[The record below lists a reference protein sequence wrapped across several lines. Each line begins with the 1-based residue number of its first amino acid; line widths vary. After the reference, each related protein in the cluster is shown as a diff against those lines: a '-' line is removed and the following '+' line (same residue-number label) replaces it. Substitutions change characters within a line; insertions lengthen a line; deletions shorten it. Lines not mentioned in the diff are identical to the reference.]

1 MGEAMKRKSFM
12 ILMGAV
18 FAALMAL
25 VLFVDGLPTI
35 FSSVMAFPFEQIGT
49 ALRALALTGN
59 IGNGFALAICVALS
73 ILPILSVFRHKSEKE
88 YPGENIVLC
97 CMSIVV
103 FITLFCMA
111 NPSKLLSAFPHFTIE
126 ALPVV
131 KGILG
136 CMAWSFIVLWVI
148 LRLVRLFRGGDTNK
162 LLGYLRVALHALC
175 ILFTAVIA
183 ISCGS
188 TLLAGLSVTQQS
200 TDRVMAVIRFIA
212 SSLPYVFDIGI
223 TLSLLTLMDAYIE
236 KNEEDTVKHAEL
248 LSKRCCWALGITA
261 AATAA
266 LNVLQLL
273 FSRFLSDISVHVEI
287 PVVSLAFIL
296 LVLILTR
303 LIVENRKLQSDNDL
317 FI

>member
-1 MGEAMKRKSFM
+1 MKRKSFI

-25 VLFVDGLPTI
+25 VLFVDGLPTV
-35 FSSVMAFPFEQIGT
+35 FSSVMAFPFEQVGA

-59 IGNGFALAICVALS
+59 VGNGFALALCIALS
-73 ILPILSVFRHKSEKE
+73 FLPILSVLRHRYEKD
-88 YPGENIVLC
+88 YLGENIVLC

-103 FITLFCMA
+103 FIALFSMA
-111 NPSKLLSAFPHFTIE
+111 NPSKLLSAFPYFAIE

-131 KGILG
+131 KGVMGCTVWSVIIL
-136 CMAWSFIVLWVI
+136 WLI

-162 LLGYLRVALHALC
+162 LLCYLRIALHALC
-175 ILFTAVIA
+175 ILFVAVIA

-188 TLLAGLSVTQQS
+188 TLLDNLSNTQKNM
-200 TDRVMAVIRFIA
+200 DNVMAVVRFIS
-212 SSLPYVFDIGI
+212 SSLPYIFDIGI
-223 TLSLLTLMDAYIE
+223 TLSLLTLLDAYIE
-236 KNEEDTVKHAEL
+236 KNEEDTVKNADS
-248 LSKRCCWALGITA
+248 LSKLCCLALG
-261 AATAA
+261 ATAA
-266 LNVLQLL
+266 STTILNVLQLL
-273 FSRFLSDISVHVEI
+273 LSQFLSNISVNIEI

-296 LVLILTR
+296 LILIFSR